1 MSEIDVC
8 AHAPTKDIARLF
20 MVAVGIAQEIDGQ
33 IMPLVDCRIDEIGPI
48 TKTQAVVVDGVEI
61 TSAAVID
68 GWHVNV
74 RYYGAAA
81 EMLTQGLPQVDA
93 DGNLLDIF
101 TRTRILQL
109 VDART
114 GQNMLWSSNAPP
126 LPPGYVNA
134 DGVRLF
140 DPSFLKSPSRVW
152 G

>member
-1 MSEIDVC
+1 MSQDIDVC
-8 AHAPTKDIARLF
+8 AWAPSREIARSF
-20 MVAVGIAQEIDGQ
+20 MVAVGIAEERDGQ
-33 IMPLVDCRIDEIGPI
+33 IVPIVDCRIDEIGPI
-48 TKTQAVVVDGVEI
+48 AKADG
-61 TSAAVID
+61 TVID

-81 EMLTQGLPQVDA
+81 DMLTNGLPQTDQ

-114 GQNMLWSSNAPP
+114 GDGLAWNANAPP

-140 DPSFLKSPSRVW
+140 DCAVRKTPSRVW
-152 G
+152 A

>member
-8 AHAPTKDIARLF
+8 AHAQSKEIARSF

-33 IMPLVDCRIDEIGPI
+33 IVPIVDCWIDEIGPI
-48 TKTQAVVVDGVEI
+48 VKDDG
-61 TSAAVID
+61 TVID

-93 DGNLLDIF
+93 DGNLLSIF
-101 TRTRILQL
+101 ERTHILDL

-114 GQNMLWSSNAPP
+114 GQSMTWSAHAPP

-134 DGVRLF
+134 DGVRLY
-140 DPSFLKSPSRVW
+140 DPDVLKSPSRVW
-152 G
+152 A

>member
-8 AHAPTKDIARLF
+8 AHAPSREIARAF

-33 IMPLVDCRIDEIGPI
+33 IVPIVDCRIDEIGPI
-48 TKTQAVVVDGVEI
+48 VKDDG
-61 TSAAVID
+61 TVID

-81 EMLTQGLPQVDA
+81 EMLTQGLPQTDA

-109 VDART
+109 VDVRT
-114 GQNMLWSSNAPP
+114 GDSMVWSANAPP

-134 DGVRLF
+134 DGVRLY
-140 DPSFLKSPSRVW
+140 DCAVLKTPSRVW
-152 G
+152 A

>member
-8 AHAPTKDIARLF
+8 AHAPTKLIARAF
-20 MVAVGIAQEIDGQ
+20 MAAVGIAQEIDGQ
-33 IMPLVDCRIDEIGPI
+33 IVPIVDCWVDEIGPI
-48 TKTQAVVVDGVEI
+48 TKTQAVVGDGVEI
-61 TSAAVID
+61 TPAVVID

-114 GQNMLWSSNAPP
+114 GESMVWSANAPP

-134 DGVRLF
+134 DGVRLY
-140 DPSFLKSPSRVW
+140 DCAVLKTPSRVW
-152 G
+152 A

>member
-1 MSEIDVC
+1 
-8 AHAPTKDIARLF
+8 
-20 MVAVGIAQEIDGQ
+20 MVAVGIAQEVDGQ
-33 IMPLVDCRIDEIGPI
+33 IVPIVDCRIDEIGPV
-48 TKTQAVVVDGVEI
+48 TKTQEVRDDQGNVITHAVI
-61 TSAAVID
+61 ID

-81 EMLTQGLPQVDA
+81 EMLTQGLPQVDS

-114 GQNMLWSSNAPP
+114 GESMTWSANAPP

-134 DGVRLF
+134 DGVRLY
-140 DPSFLKSPSRVW
+140 DCSVINTPSRVW
-152 G
+152 A